1 MKLGLCA
8 SLLAP
13 SNTALVGLNITL
25 SLKRKI
31 NIFFLFFGVSTFI
44 FPWLQG
50 SHLLKKVRFYARFHT
65 LIQKFKG
72 SKWHILGTFWAYF
85 GPYVIKVGITG
96 KQPFK

>member
-50 SHLLKKVRFYARFHT
+50 SHLLKKVRFYEKLSQTGFHKYRT
-65 LIQKFKG
+65 GGGHHFMKVFHKIGLFFKDG
-72 SKWHILGTFWAYF
+72 F
-85 GPYVIKVGITG
+85 P
-96 KQPFK
+96 